1 VRDDEREFLAEAV
14 QLANLP
20 SLLMV
25 LAQLTGEERW
35 LREPYLPKAGRGIS
49 DNDSGGLP
57 EEIQREVRG
66 AAAAAIEAWRGGRPV
81 AWPEPSSER
90 LLSMLSIAMAEPV
103 PEDYSG
109 LLAAEILDHGTQVPS
124 IDAPPDLHV
133 AIVGAGF
140 SGLIAAYRLRQAG
153 VACTV
158 LERSESV
165 GGVWFENRYP
175 GAGVDTPS
183 HLYSVSF
190 ARHDWPAFFALRD
203 DVRVYLEELATGL
216 DLRSVIRLGTE
227 VIRATWDD
235 DTQAWALDLRNSDG
249 GTDTLRASA
258 LISAVGIFNPPV
270 VPAIPGLET
279 FAGESVHTARWPEGL
294 DLTGKRVAV
303 VGNGASA
310 MQAVPAIADQVASLT
325 IFQRSPQW
333 AMPFERFRQ
342 PVPEPVRWL
351 MREVPLYARWY
362 RARLGWIWTDRIL
375 PSLQIDPA
383 WEHGDRSINLTNDR
397 TRSMLV
403 EYIRSE
409 LGDRQDLFDK
419 VVPNYPPF
427 GKRMLLDNGWFRTLI
442 RDHVQLVTE
451 SIAEIRADRIVTD
464 SGVEHE
470 VDTIVL
476 ATGFDVARFLTS
488 FEIVGRNGVKLQE
501 EWQDDGR
508 AYLGST
514 IPGFPN
520 LFCIYGP
527 NVQAGHGG
535 SVIISLERQV
545 HHIVSVLAEMV
556 ERGAGTVE
564 VDPAAHRAYNE
575 AVDARLSSMVW
586 THPGMNT
593 YYRNAAGRIVAN
605 SPYRYAEW
613 WHMTDGV
620 NTEHYRFASALPATE
635 NAVLCSPTI
644 RFGYPGT
651 TEG

>member
-1 VRDDEREFLAEAV
+1 VRDDERELLAEAV
-14 QLANLP
+14 RLANLP

-25 LAQLTGEERW
+25 LAQLSGEERW
-35 LREPYLPKAGRGIS
+35 LAEPYLPKPGRGVS
-49 DNDSGGLP
+49 DNDSAGFSP
-57 EEIQREVRG
+57 EIQREVWT
-66 AAAAAIEAWRGGRPV
+66 AAAAAIEAWRDGRPE
-81 AWPEPSSER
+81 AWPEPSSGR
-90 LLSMLSIAMAEPV
+90 LRSMLSIAVGEPI

-109 LLAAEILDHGTQVPS
+109 LLDAEILDHGTQVPS
-124 IDAPPDLHV
+124 IEAPADMHV

-153 VACTV
+153 VSCTI
-158 LERSESV
+158 LERNESV

-203 DVRVYLEELATGL
+203 DVRAYVEKLATDL

-227 VIRATWDD
+227 VARATWDED
-235 DTQAWALDLRNSDG
+235 IQGWVLDLRNAQG
-249 GTDTLRASA
+249 ETDTLRASV
-258 LISAVGIFNPPV
+258 LINAVGIFNPPV
-270 VPAIPGLET
+270 VPAIPGLDT
-279 FAGESVHTARWPEGL
+279 FEGESVHTARWPERL
-294 DLTGKRVAV
+294 DLTGNRVAV
-303 VGNGASA
+303 IGNGASA
-310 MQAVPAIADQVASLT
+310 MQTVPAIADQVKSLA

-342 PVPEPVRWL
+342 AIPEPVRWL
-351 MREVPLYARWY
+351 MREVPLYERWY

-375 PSLQIDPA
+375 PSLQIDPT

-397 TRSMLV
+397 TRSMLI
-403 EYIRSE
+403 EYIRSQ

-427 GKRMLLDNGWFRTLI
+427 GKRMLLDNGWFRTLV

-451 SIAEIRADRIVTD
+451 SIAEVRADRIVTE

-488 FEIVGRNGVKLQE
+488 FEIVGQNGVKLQE

-514 IPGFPN
+514 VPGFPN
-520 LFCIYGP
+520 MFCIYGP

-556 ERGAGTVE
+556 QRGAGIVE
-564 VDPAAHRAYNE
+564 VHLAAHQAYNE
-575 AVDARLSSMVW
+575 TVDARLSSMVW

-613 WHMTDGV
+613 WRMTDGV
-620 NTEHYRFASALPATE
+620 NAEHYHFTPALRVSE
-635 NAVLCSPTI
+635 NIV
-644 RFGYPGT
+644 
-651 TEG
+651 